1 MAMFLE
7 EQFPQEADYGSGFSA
22 EYSNQIVTTAGGDEY
37 RSQRH
42 PFVKA
47 TLTIEFE
54 RQTNF
59 VVDQIIDLNNRA
71 GGTLRGFRVLHPID
85 YSSNSY
91 SGVPT
96 AFDQLLPLAN
106 PAVAGVYQLTRWYGD
121 SSNPACARRR
131 IRKPQAGTVLVSIGS
146 IVLPS
151 AQWSVSSTTGLVSM
165 AVNKSRSITSIT
177 QASSAVIEVGANTF
191 AIGETV
197 AISGVSGMTQ
207 INGLRGTITAKPDA
221 NRITVNINS
230 SAFTTYV
237 SGGTVQTQP
246 IPGEVLK
253 AGFKFHVPMRFNAD
267 LGGNFSQWDTL
278 ATPSIQLL
286 EILNP

>member
-1 MAMFLE
+1 
-7 EQFPQEADYGSGFSA
+7 
-22 EYSNQIVTTAGGDEY
+22 
-37 RSQRH
+37 
-42 PFVKA
+42 
-47 TLTIEFE
+47 
-54 RQTNF
+54 
-59 VVDQIIDLNNRA
+59 
-71 GGTLRGFRVLHPID
+71 
-85 YSSNSY
+85 
-91 SGVPT
+91 
-96 AFDQLLPLAN
+96 
-106 PAVAGVYQLTRWYGD
+106 
-121 SSNPACARRR
+121 
-131 IRKPQAGTVLVSIGS
+131 
-146 IVLPS
+146 
-151 AQWSVSSTTGLVSM
+151 M

>member
-1 MAMFLE
+1 MPMFLE

-22 EYSNQIVTTAGGDEY
+22 EYANQIVQTAGGDEY

-59 VVDQIIDLNNRA
+59 VVGQIIDLNNRA
-71 GGTLRGFRVLHPID
+71 GGTLRGFRVLHPLD
-85 YSSNSY
+85 YSSNAY

-121 SSNPACARRR
+121 SSDATCARRR

-146 IVLPS
+146 IVMQTS
-151 AQWSVSSTTGLVSM
+151 QWSVDNTTGLVTM
-165 AVNKSRSITSIT
+165 AANKTGTITGIS
-177 QASSAVIEVGANTF
+177 QASSAVVQAVNTLVV
-191 AIGETV
+191 GETV
-197 AISGVSGMTQ
+197 HFSGVVGMTQ
-207 INGLRGTITAKPDA
+207 MNGLRGTVTA
-221 NRITVNINS
+221 RTGTQFTVNINS
-230 SAFTTYV
+230 SLFTAYA
-237 SGGTVQTQP
+237 SGGTFNTRPQT
-246 IPGEVLK
+246 GEVLK
-253 AGFKFHVPMRFNAD
+253 SGFKFHVPMRFNAD

>member
-1 MAMFLE
+1 MPMFLE

-22 EYSNQIVTTAGGDEY
+22 EYANQIVSTAGGDEY

-71 GGTLRGFRVLHPID
+71 GGTLRGFRVLHPLD
-85 YSSNSY
+85 YSSNGY
-91 SGVPT
+91 SGVST

-121 SSNPACARRR
+121 SSDPACARRR
-131 IRKPQAGTVLVSIGS
+131 IRKPQSGTVLVGIGS
-146 IVLPS
+146 IVLPTS
-151 AQWSVSSTTGLVSM
+151 QWSVDTTTGLVTM
-165 AVNKSRSITSIT
+165 AANKSRSILSIT

-191 AIGETV
+191 VVGETAV
-197 AISGVSGMTQ
+197 ISGVVGMIE

-221 NRITVNINS
+221 DHITMDIDS
-230 SAFTTYV
+230 TSFTAYV

-246 IPGEVLK
+246 IAGEVLT
-253 AGFKFHVPMRFNAD
+253 AGFKFHVPMRFNAE

-278 ATPSIQLL
+278 ATPSIQLI